1 MKKLKYIKLF
11 ENFSQE
17 EEEEE
22 QEEEG
27 RLEFPEPVT
36 IRGNVYHSVR
46 DLEEGENINL
56 GGIINSDEGY
66 MFTGVSDKPM
76 TLDELVKF
84 LNSDEEELDFD
95 EEELFPDEENDF

>member
-11 ENFSQE
+11 ENFSQ
-17 EEEEE
+17 EEE

-66 MFTGVSDKPM
+66 IFTGVSDKPM

-95 EEELFPDEENDF
+95 EEDDF

>member
-11 ENFSQE
+11 ENFSQ
-17 EEEEE
+17 EEE

-36 IRGNVYHSVR
+36 IRGNVYHNVR

-84 LNSDEEELDFD
+84 LNSDEEELDYD
-95 EEELFPDEENDF
+95 EEDDF

>member
-11 ENFSQE
+11 ENFS
-17 EEEEE
+17 EEE

-66 MFTGVSDKPM
+66 MFTGLSDKPM
-76 TLDELVKF
+76 TLDELVNF
-84 LNSDEEELDFD
+84 LNSDEEEELDSD
-95 EEELFPDEENDF
+95 EEELDSDEENDF

>member
-11 ENFSQE
+11 ENFSQ
-17 EEEEE
+17 EEE

-76 TLDELVKF
+76 TLDELVNF
-84 LNSDEEELDFD
+84 LNSDEEEDLDSDEEELDFD
-95 EEELFPDEENDF
+95 EEDDF